1 MIHAAKAWDRDARLC
16 LDYSRRHLSVYAIV
30 GLLSPIITFVD
41 YQIAGTAFNTLTIR
55 LLTATVCLP
64 ALFVNVLPHSFK
76 SIFHH
81 YFVVACAIV
90 FPFGYGV
97 MLSLNA
103 ALAQPGTETHMQ
115 WILQYFIALFIYI
128 QVIPSRA
135 LALLLWV
142 ISTLAALLPI
152 LLVADP
158 NIDEL
163 NRVLLYTLPAF
174 ITAVGLGILT
184 NRHTDMLD
192 TERLR
197 AASAIGASVAHEL
210 RTPLA
215 SIRALSGGADRLLP
229 ILVDA
234 YTKADAAGIEV
245 EPLRKRQ
252 IEELS
257 KVLNTIQS
265 EVIYSNTII
274 DMLLIN
280 TADNPVGEPDNE
292 SFSIRE
298 CIEESVGRYPFNNDA
313 ERGLVRICVD
323 ADFNLTAPRLLVVHI
338 LFNLIKNGLQF
349 VQRKQGAVVE
359 ISAVDDSE
367 SSKIIVHDTGPGI
380 SNYSLPHVFER
391 FYTTN
396 RTGQGAGIGLSF
408 CKMVMDRIGGDIAC
422 DSVEGEYT
430 TFTLTFPHETSQL
443 RQS

>member
-1 MIHAAKAWDRDARLC
+1 
-16 LDYSRRHLSVYAIV
+16 
-30 GLLSPIITFVD
+30 
-41 YQIAGTAFNTLTIR
+41 
-55 LLTATVCLP
+55 
-64 ALFVNVLPHSFK
+64 
-76 SIFHH
+76 
-81 YFVVACAIV
+81 
-90 FPFGYGV
+90 
-97 MLSLNA
+97 
-103 ALAQPGTETHMQ
+103 
-115 WILQYFIALFIYI
+115 
-128 QVIPSRA
+128 
-135 LALLLWV
+135 
-142 ISTLAALLPI
+142 
-152 LLVADP
+152 
-158 NIDEL
+158 
-163 NRVLLYTLPAF
+163 
-174 ITAVGLGILT
+174 
-184 NRHTDMLD
+184 MLD